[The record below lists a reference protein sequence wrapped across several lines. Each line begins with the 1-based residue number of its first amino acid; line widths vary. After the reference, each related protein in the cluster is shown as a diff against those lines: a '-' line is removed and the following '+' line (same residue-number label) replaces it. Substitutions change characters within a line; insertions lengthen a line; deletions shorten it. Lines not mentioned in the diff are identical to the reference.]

1 MGVSNNSPTFSYVH
15 FSGVS
20 VVYNN
25 ELYMVQDYA
34 TNKKYIYYNVDLPN
48 QLNSSNVMPNR
59 SMKQFLVAVN
69 DNGMATLV
77 PSTSDDFS
85 ISFDGNST
93 QAIKDRIFG
102 LYEKNEE
109 FGEKFI
115 AIEQDID
122 GIRQMVGSGG
132 TGGSGYDDSEVWE
145 KFSQIEQTVDN
156 IDLSVKETVKKYNDD
171 KETNKLREDLNSS
184 IIKINANL
192 GTFKSEITD
201 YFKNN
206 EITEEEKVKIETQL
220 GILENEKAALD
231 GIVDTVKLIA
241 ENSNKTQDVVAIESA
256 KNALNIA
263 HNNLKNNITNAII
276 DSIITTTEVTIV
288 IDSFAKYNLRINEL
302 KNTCDDIIIL
312 GLGGVITE
320 ELSSISMKTDE
331 IKLSVSR
338 IESDFKNDMSVQ
350 KIQLENQINDVN
362 AALGTFEEIVNTTFK
377 DGIIEESEKQLLKE
391 KIELIDKE
399 KVDIDVRYN
408 SLIEDVYLSESI
420 KSELINKYES
430 YNLKHDEL
438 KSKIELVISDNMIN
452 DAEALE
458 INTLFKQYSNSL
470 AYCSAIMAKAI
481 EDISFNMSKAELE
494 QAKNELRNEIDDVKD
509 SIGEIGGVI
518 DGTFEDNILDEVERR
533 DIQQNLENLS
543 REKIDID
550 NTFNNLYNNK
560 YLDSENKNKFKSIY
574 DDYINAYN
582 EVISVS
588 NGILNKE
595 TLIDNVDRANLN
607 SAILEHNDK
616 LNLFSI
622 EINRIMDVISLSQS
636 NSFKDEVQKDISDV
650 NDRIDDVLGDIDG
663 AVADSVIDKAEAVI
677 IRESLDIIEKE
688 KLDVDARY
696 ETVYGNSFLS
706 GSAKSNLLNAK
717 ENFDLSTTDLIKI
730 ITSSIE
736 DERVTENELT
746 SINEKRD
753 SYKNNSAVLNTRF
766 QEAIDYIT
774 KAQVDKAKLDF
785 DKEISDLGGVIEDL
799 ENTMNGVFHDGIL
812 TEVEKL
818 SINQHLLTLSS
829 EKSDIDK
836 QYQTIYSNTYLEGQE
851 KTNLNTAYNNYVTAY
866 NSLVSVIDGIVK
878 KEGLVDST
886 DRNNLNNSF
895 KNHNEKLGLY
905 TVSATNALDFIAKKK
920 AEVESEKIDKK
931 YAEIIIDLEAGI
943 TSRVEH
949 INTQLNG
956 DGGIN
961 QRLQSAEEKITS
973 EGITQIV
980 KDIQYIKD
988 MDGKISTNKSNISK
1002 VEQTASKIS
1011 STVSDLSGRYTELTQ
1026 TVNGLTST
1034 VAGKVDSSSMS
1045 SIIQQSPKD
1054 IQIGFNG
1061 INDTVLIDS
1070 NKMQFKDSAGNQSLS
1085 FMRGSLYAY
1094 EPNSSVFMGAGLIP
1108 RWNQGLYN
1116 AGFGILAGAN
1126 SYYYSIA
1133 RANSWEADTQANPG
1147 SIDEYFIINYR
1158 DRGNDLSKKQGC
1170 HTYYKLYT
1178 SGGINGMG
1186 YDIENFTNIKCLDLY
1201 AGTIRDTNGSTI
1213 LTTNGSSM
1221 ASNKDWNFN
1230 YYTLSNAHLSNASLN
1245 TSQDCS
1251 VGSIS
1256 TYTYKGSNG
1265 TTLFTSASTCSNR
1278 VGWAWNNN
1286 NLLDPVII
1294 GGSYGYS
1301 ITPNTATYSNAKT
1314 YNGDVN
1320 LDGILDKINIYP
1332 ARTTYETARTT
1343 YETDLATCKTNSE
1356 ISLEVDVTELKQS
1369 ESADMFIKRYDTVN
1383 SETGESEI
1391 VENIDMK
1398 SLLHLALL
1406 EIKNLKKEVK
1416 ALKMK
1421 VGV

>member
-1 MGVSNNSPTFSYVH
+1 MGISNNSPTFSYVH

-20 VVYNN
+20 VVYND

-59 SMKQFLVAVN
+59 SMKQFLVAIN

-77 PSTSDDFS
+77 PPTSDDFS

-220 GILENEKAALD
+220 GILENEKATLD

-241 ENSNKTQDVVAIESA
+241 ENNNQTQDVVAIESA

-263 HNNLKNNITNAII
+263 HNNLKNNVTNAII
-276 DSIITTTEVTIV
+276 DSIITTTEATIV

-338 IESDFKNDMSVQ
+338 VESDFKNDMSVQ

-362 AALGTFEEIVNTTFK
+362 TALGTFEEIVNTTFK

-420 KSELINKYES
+420 KSELINKYEN

-494 QAKNELRNEIDDVKD
+494 QAKNELKNEIDDVKD

-574 DDYINAYN
+574 DDYISAYN

-636 NSFKDEVQKDISDV
+636 NSFKDEIQKDISDV

-706 GSAKSNLLNAK
+706 ESAKSNLLNAK
-717 ENFDLSTTDLIKI
+717 ENFDLSTIDLINI

-736 DERVTENELT
+736 DERVTEDELA

-785 DKEISDLGGVIEDL
+785 NKEISDLGGVIEDL

-812 TEVEKL
+812 TEAEKL

-980 KDIQYIKD
+980 KDTQFIKD
-988 MDGKISTNKSNISK
+988 MEGKINTNTSNISK
-1002 VEQTASKIS
+1002 VEQTANSITL
-1011 STVSDLSGRYTELTQ
+1011 TVSDLSGKYTSLKQSVDSIDLTGKVSFSDLYTPGKTTISGSNVTTGTLSGDRISGGTIEGSLLRTYPGDDTRGVRIAKESMQ
-1026 TVNGLTST
+1026 LNNTAFFYKSNDEFRIQCKERFSLGSMDDIYLMAGLKQDGTST
-1034 VAGKVDSSSMS
+1034 GTGNVVIPSATLRSQNLYVVDNATINKLGVSSSITSSTLSTTGTITAGGTITGSSLKSNS
-1045 SIIQQSPKD
+1045 SITASSASISGD
-1054 IQIGFNG
+1054 I
-1061 INDTVLIDS
+1061 
-1070 NKMQFKDSAGNQSLS
+1070 SANA
-1085 FMRGSLYAY
+1085 LY
-1094 EPNSSVFMGAGLIP
+1094 
-1108 RWNQGLYN
+1108 LYN
-1116 AGFGILAGAN
+1116 SNIRLA
-1126 SYYYSIA
+1126 Y
-1133 RANSWEADTQANPG
+1133 
-1147 SIDEYFIINYR
+1147 
-1158 DRGNDLSKKQGC
+1158 
-1170 HTYYKLYT
+1170 
-1178 SGGINGMG
+1178 
-1186 YDIENFTNIKCLDLY
+1186 
-1201 AGTIRDTNGSTI
+1201 NGSTYVPSAG
-1213 LTTNGSSM
+1213 TYGSYNLFLGSRKIF
-1221 ASNKDWNFN
+1221 APPDTSLKALFVVNEYGNTG
-1230 YYTLSNAHLSNASLN
+1230 YINAHLATN
-1245 TSQDCS
+1245 
-1251 VGSIS
+1251 
-1256 TYTYKGSNG
+1256 
-1265 TTLFTSASTCSNR
+1265 
-1278 VGWAWNNN
+1278 
-1286 NLLDPVII
+1286 
-1294 GGSYGYS
+1294 
-1301 ITPNTATYSNAKT
+1301 TYSL
-1314 YNGDVN
+1314 DV
-1320 LDGILDKINIYP
+1320 LDVQEINEDSILDN
-1332 ARTTYETARTT
+1332 TVVQ
-1343 YETDLATCKTNSE
+1343 KTSKGKC
-1356 ISLEVDVTELKQS
+1356 IVPLTQQID
-1369 ESADMFIKRYDTVN
+1369 
-1383 SETGESEI
+1383 ESEDFETVLKRDCAAI
-1391 VENIDMK
+1391 KDGVIYNDITSMVY
-1398 SLLHLALL
+1398 ALWEEVQML
-1406 EIKNLKKEVK
+1406 KNK
-1416 ALKMK
+1416 
-1421 VGV
+1421 